1 MALDFGRMALC
12 SCAAAATL
20 AACGGSQPPIGAPG
34 AMQQTPAIATHA
46 DRSGSWMLPEA
57 KSETLVYV
65 TTLGDPGDMY
75 VYDYASGNLVGRIS
89 KLSYPSGACSDVQG
103 NVFIA
108 MQNAS
113 EVYEY
118 AHGGT
123 TPIAILSTEGY
134 QPQSCSVDP
143 NTGNLAVCGDK
154 GFNEP
159 GAAAVFQNE
168 QGSPTIYPTDDTL
181 FFCAYDNHSN
191 LFADVGNLLEL
202 PNGSS
207 TFKSI
212 FINGNS
218 GWYHG
223 SIQWDGGAFAINV
236 PTGNPRGPAVVYR
249 VSVSGSQGSIIG
261 KTLLYSNRGSH
272 DDQVDC
278 QFWNYRSRILASQK
292 PEWGLAAWR
301 YPSGGKPRLVFRPQ
315 IDACGI
321 TVSIPPPSSR

>member
-1 MALDFGRMALC
+1 
-12 SCAAAATL
+12 
-20 AACGGSQPPIGAPG
+20 
-34 AMQQTPAIATHA
+34 
-46 DRSGSWMLPEA
+46 
-57 KSETLVYV
+57 
-65 TTLGDPGDMY
+65 
-75 VYDYASGNLVGRIS
+75 
-89 KLSYPSGACSDVQG
+89 
-103 NVFIA
+103 
-108 MQNAS
+108 
-113 EVYEY
+113 
-118 AHGGT
+118 
-123 TPIAILSTEGY
+123 
-134 QPQSCSVDP
+134 VDP
-143 NTGNLAVCGDK
+143 DTGNLAVCGDK

-168 QGSPTIYPTDDTL
+168 QGPPTSYPTDDTL
-181 FFCAYDNHSN
+181 FFCAYDNHGN

-202 PNGSS
+202 PSGSS

-212 FINGNS
+212 FISGNS

-223 SIQWDGGAFAINV
+223 SIQWDGGAFAINA

-292 PEWGLAAWR
+292 PEWGLAAWH
-301 YPSGGKPRLVFRPQ
+301 YPSGGKPRFVFRPQ

>member
-1 MALDFGRMALC
+1 MQLRC
-12 SCAAAATL
+12 
-20 AACGGSQPPIGAPG
+20 CGNAGSMRRIAVGDRGAVG
-34 AMQQTPAIATHA
+34 AMPQSRATVSHR
-46 DRSGSWMLPEA
+46 DRRGSWMLPG
-57 KSETLVYV
+57 SEERNACIH
-65 TTLGDPGDMY
+65 DNPWRPR
-75 VYDYASGNLVGRIS
+75 GRVRLRLCQWQLS
-89 KLSYPSGACSDVQG
+89 RNNTKLSYPSGACSDARG

-134 QPQSCSVDP
+134 QPQSCSVDR

-168 QGSPTIYPTDDTL
+168 QGSPTIYPTYDTL

-191 LFADVGNLLEL
+191 LFADVGNLLPL

-207 TFKSI
+207 AFKSI

-223 SIQWDGGAFAINV
+223 SIQWDGGAFAINA

-249 VSVSGSQGSIIG
+249 VSVSGSQVPLSEERCFTATAVATTTKLIASSGITDPGSWPARNPNFASLRGVILPAG
-261 KTLLYSNRGSH
+261 SRGSCL
-272 DDQVDC
+272 D
-278 QFWNYRSRILASQK
+278 LK
-292 PEWGLAAWR
+292 EEM
-301 YPSGGKPRLVFRPQ
+301 LV
-315 IDACGI
+315 
-321 TVSIPPPSSR
+321 V